1 MEIAQTNVGAV
12 AVLAPNGPLTGDAG
26 ETLRKAAEPL
36 HKSSLGRVVVD
47 LTAVPFLDSK
57 ALETLVD
64 LTESMSA
71 SGRVLK
77 LASANALIR
86 EVLTLTDLDSM
97 FEHYVDVNAAAR
109 SFL

>member
-1 MEIAQTNVGAV
+1 MEIAQTQVGAV
-12 AVLAPNGPLTGDAG
+12 AVLAPNGPLTGEGG
-26 ETLRKAAEPL
+26 ETLRAAAAPL
-36 HKSSLGRVVVD
+36 QKSSLGRLVVD
-47 LTAVPFLDSK
+47 LRAVPFVDSR

-64 LTESMSA
+64 LTDAMSA

-77 LASANALIR
+77 LAGANALIR
-86 EVLTLTDLDSM
+86 EVLTLTDLDSL